1 MNTHVIAYLNNK
13 LRALTADC
21 IQNKVS
27 WSKFESKTIDIG
39 TRVENEI
46 RFALG
51 EEPIKRYDFELLF
64 SAVGG

>member
-1 MNTHVIAYLNNK
+1 MNTHVISYLNNK
-13 LRALTADC
+13 LRVLTADC

-27 WSKFESKTIDIG
+27 WNKFESRTIDIG

-51 EEPIKRYDFELLF
+51 EEPIKCFDFEPLF
-64 SAVGG
+64 SEVGG